1 MFERQSAAGVWP
13 PEKSLLFMFNF
24 DSYNDNVETTLP
36 SVVTFFSRLE
46 TSKSCRC
53 FKINIII
60 MAPLHA
66 QLKGMSPTWNDANG
80 TLFTHQERFRTP
92 LPSLFIDT
100 TSGIFCMCEPTVHV
114 CVCVSVFYHI
124 TVERRIEKLVKNKF
138 HKRYRFFILLLFSA
152 QCRDRNKSRAT
163 TASETA
169 CQGSATLSKSTSS
182 PEDPHLPIGGT
193 FRDSTPFSPCL
204 ERKKT
209 LRTKSVKWRG
219 CVG

>member
-1 MFERQSAAGVWP
+1 MLSWRACHP
-13 PEKSLLFMFNF
+13 PG
-24 DSYNDNVETTLP
+24 TTRTEPFSPIRKGCEPP
-36 SVVTFFSRLE
+36 S
-46 TSKSCRC
+46 
-53 FKINIII
+53 
-60 MAPLHA
+60 P
-66 QLKGMSPTWNDANG
+66 
-80 TLFTHQERFRTP
+80 
-92 LPSLFIDT
+92 PSLSTQHPGFSVCVNPPCT
-100 TSGIFCMCEPTVHV
+100 

-193 FRDSTPFSPCL
+193 FRDSIPFSSCL
-204 ERKKT
+204 ERKKNF
-209 LRTKSVKWRG
+209 KDKECKVAGMCGVKCDKFNESRIFYYFFLIWE
-219 CVG
+219 V